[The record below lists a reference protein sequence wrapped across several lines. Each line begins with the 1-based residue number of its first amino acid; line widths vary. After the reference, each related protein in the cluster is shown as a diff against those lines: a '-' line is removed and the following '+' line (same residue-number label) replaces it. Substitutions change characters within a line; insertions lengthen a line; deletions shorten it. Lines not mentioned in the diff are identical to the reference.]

1 MEAVEGL
8 MEKLQLS
15 AAERKGIK
23 VGKPTPTSA
32 SSKEAQAIGKVLAE
46 KLFREEGLK
55 QTLGRIWCP
64 IKGGAVQG
72 FGGNHFLFTFLQAA
86 GKKRALEEGPWMFGK
101 DLVVMVDYEEEKNN

>member
-15 AAERKGIK
+15 AAERKGIR

-46 KLFREEGLK
+46 KLVR
-55 QTLGRIWCP
+55 
-64 IKGGAVQG
+64 
-72 FGGNHFLFTFLQAA
+72 
-86 GKKRALEEGPWMFGK
+86 
-101 DLVVMVDYEEEKNN
+101 

>member
-8 MEKLQLS
+8 MEKLQLL
-15 AAERKGIK
+15 AAERKGIR

-46 KLFREEGLK
+46 KLVRDEGFK

-64 IKGGAVQG
+64 IKGRSVQG
-72 FGGNHFLFTFLQAA
+72 FGGNHFLFTSYKQQ
-86 GKKRALEEGPWMFGK
+86 GRNVP
-101 DLVVMVDYEEEKNN
+101 